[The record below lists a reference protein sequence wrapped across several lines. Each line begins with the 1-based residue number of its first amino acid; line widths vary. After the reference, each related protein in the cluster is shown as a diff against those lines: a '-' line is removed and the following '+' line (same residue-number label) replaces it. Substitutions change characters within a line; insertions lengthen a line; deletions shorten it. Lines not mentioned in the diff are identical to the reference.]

1 MKSRKPVYILL
12 ILFIT
17 SFAVIGMLAFISK
30 NAIAK
35 ENGFNRRLLTPA
47 LTSGKHISFPV
58 RISKLI
64 GIKSDKIYWQ
74 EENPLEIF
82 STNLSLDSL
91 QTIKLPLPVD
101 KEQGPNIRMYIKD
114 HNLYLACRNVPAII
128 AYDLDSGS
136 VINYALSN
144 NFNQEAL
151 LATDHFILRARDP
164 QLLSHRFVK
173 LDLKN
178 KDSLAEDNFSD
189 RKAVGGF
196 ETAGILYY
204 DAVTKQACYT
214 YFYQNGFICM
224 DSNLNV
230 TLKAKTIDTIT
241 HRNVKVA
248 RVGRSI
254 TMKQPAQAINYN
266 GCVADG
272 KLFLQSKLKADNE
285 YELDFNENIMVDIY
299 SLKNGDYKGSF
310 YIPAYEGK
318 KAHQFKVISH
328 QLYALYD
335 KTVVLYDLE
344 FIADLL

>member
-12 ILFIT
+12 SLFVA
-17 SFAVIGMLAFISK
+17 SFAIIGVLAFISK
-30 NAIAK
+30 NAIVK
-35 ENGFNRRLLTPA
+35 ENGFNRRLLTPV
-47 LTSGKHISFPV
+47 LTPRKQVTFPV
-58 RISKLI
+58 MISRLI
-64 GIKSDKIYWQ
+64 GKQADKIYFQ

-91 QTIKLPLPVD
+91 NTIKLPLPID
-101 KEQGPNIRMYIKD
+101 KEQGLNTRMYIQD
-114 HNLYLACRNVPAII
+114 RYLYLACRNVPSII
-128 AYDLDSGS
+128 SYDLNTGS
-136 VINYALSN
+136 VFNHALSTS
-144 NFNQEAL
+144 FNQEAIIS
-151 LATDHFILRARDP
+151 TDHFILRARDP

-173 LDLKN
+173 LDLNN
-178 KDSLAEDNFSD
+178 KDSLPEDNFSD
-189 RKAVGGF
+189 RKSIGGF

-204 DAVTKQACYT
+204 DTATKQACYT

-230 TLKAKTIDTIT
+230 TLKARTIDTVT

-272 KLFLQSKLKADNE
+272 KLFLQSRLKADNE
-285 YELDFNENIMVDIY
+285 YELDFNENSMIDVY
-299 SLKNGDYKGSF
+299 NLKNGDYKGSF
-310 YIPAYEGK
+310 YIPAYKGR
-318 KAHQFKVISH
+318 KAHQFKVINH

-335 KTVVLYDLE
+335 KTVVLYDMK

>member
-1 MKSRKPVYILL
+1 MKSRKPVFILL
-12 ILFIT
+12 GLFIT
-17 SFAVIGMLAFISK
+17 SFAIIGVLAFISK

-35 ENGFNRRLLTPA
+35 ENGFSRRLLTPA
-47 LTSGKHISFPV
+47 LTPGKNISFPV

-64 GIKSDKIYWQ
+64 GIQSDKIYFQ
-74 EENPLEIF
+74 EENPLEII

-91 QTIKLPLPVD
+91 HAIVLPLPVD
-101 KEQGPNIRMYIKD
+101 KEQGPYIRTYIKD
-114 HNLYLACRNVPAII
+114 RTLYLACRNVPAII
-128 AYDLDSGS
+128 VYDLESGI
-136 VINYALSN
+136 VTNNELSN
-144 NFNQEAL
+144 NFSQETMIATNQ
-151 LATDHFILRARDP
+151 FILRAKDP
-164 QLLSHRFVK
+164 ALLSHRFVK

-178 KDSLAEDNFSD
+178 KDSLPEDNFSD

-204 DAVTKQACYT
+204 DSITKQACYT

-224 DSNLNV
+224 DSNLNI
-230 TLKAKTIDTIT
+230 TLKARTIDTTT
-241 HRNVKVA
+241 HRNLKVA
-248 RVGRSI
+248 RIGRSI

-335 KTVVLYDLE
+335 KTVVLYNLE
-344 FIADLL
+344 FIADL